1 MAASDDRLS
10 DPELTPWQILANL
23 GDSLAVV
30 DRDYRIV
37 WVREPLA
44 GEAQERLVGR
54 RCYTVFGDGE
64 NHCGPTCPVAPIL
77 EGGQPRA
84 DRAAVYRSPGP
95 GALAGGPGFSHSR

>member
-10 DPELTPWQILANL
+10 DSELTPWQILANL

-54 RCYTVFGDGE
+54 RCYTVRG
-64 NHCGPTCPVAPIL
+64 T
-77 EGGQPRA
+77 
-84 DRAAVYRSPGP
+84 GP
-95 GALAGGPGFSHSR
+95 GSTHMRGTRIAFIVFRIEFRGFVGHGMPCPHA